1 MGFVMGVLCLAAWL
15 MGQGP
20 ADMPSVPN
28 VPSQSTAAD
37 KFAIE
42 RAAVV
47 ERLVAVAKAA
57 APEPPRANEAAVA
70 FRSLGHMRAAEA
82 VPVLLDYLAFD
93 PYGGIPFRS
102 GLPVF
107 RVNQPTVYA
116 LCQIGTP
123 SLDPLTKR
131 VGDGDK
137 EAAKYAAVVVR
148 RVLGLE
154 LGKAYLGLKLAA
166 EPNPDRAAR
175 IKQALAG
182 VGTVDSYFLRG
193 PDGIQPGF
201 PDQ

>member
-1 MGFVMGVLCLAAWL
+1 MGVFCVAVWL
-15 MGQGP
+15 MGQVP
-20 ADMPSVPN
+20 ADAPN
-28 VPSQSTAAD
+28 VPNQTVAAD
-37 KFAIE
+37 KFAVE
-42 RAAVV
+42 RIVAV

-57 APEPPRANEAAVA
+57 APVTARADEAAVA
-70 FRSLGHMRAAEA
+70 FRSLGHLRAAEA
-82 VPVLLDYLAFD
+82 VPALLDHLAFD
-93 PYGGIPFRS
+93 PRGGSFVQIG
-102 GLPVF
+102 GLPAF
-107 RVNQPTVYA
+107 ETDQPTVYA
-116 LCQIGTP
+116 LYQIGVP

-154 LGKAYLGLKLAA
+154 LGKAYFSLKLAA

-182 VGTVDSYFLRG
+182 VSTVDPYFLRG
-193 PDGIQPGF
+193 PNGIQPGF

>member
-1 MGFVMGVLCLAAWL
+1 MSVFCLAMWL

-20 ADMPSVPN
+20 ADVPD
-28 VPSQSTAAD
+28 VPSQTIAAE
-37 KFAIE
+37 KFAVE
-42 RAAVV
+42 RIVAV
-47 ERLVAVAKAA
+47 ERLIAVAKAA
-57 APEPPRANEAAVA
+57 APVPARANEAAVA

-82 VPVLLDYLAFD
+82 VPALLDHLAFD
-93 PYGGIPFRS
+93 PYGGDPFRS
-102 GLPVF
+102 GGSAF
-107 RVNQPTVYA
+107 RVHQPTVYA

-137 EAAKYAAVVVR
+137 EAAKYAAAVVR

-154 LGKAYLGLKLAA
+154 LGKAYLNLKLAA
-166 EPNPDRAAR
+166 EPDPVRAAR

-182 VGTVDSYFLRG
+182 VGTVDPYFLRG
-193 PDGIQPGF
+193 PTGRVEPGF